1 MAVSPVQLLQAHLVA
16 YLRDMSDVVADYSCS
31 EARKSKAEHIQR
43 DSHVPYLQLTHCL
56 AGRWWHERDR

>member
-31 EARKSKAEHIQR
+31 EARKSKIEPIQR